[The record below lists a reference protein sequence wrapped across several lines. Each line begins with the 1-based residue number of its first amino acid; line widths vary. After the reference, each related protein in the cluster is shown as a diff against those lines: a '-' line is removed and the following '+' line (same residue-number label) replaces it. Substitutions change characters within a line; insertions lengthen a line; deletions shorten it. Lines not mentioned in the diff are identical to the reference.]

1 MMPRRLTSLHQPY
14 RIPVMHLFA
23 FVRLFLLSVSVFVL
37 VTSPAE
43 AQPRR
48 GMIAVAD
55 FDEVYTNYFKTRLA
69 DDQLLEMSDG
79 INREKLRMQVI
90 FIEHEK
96 KFRELRDRAIQEEL
110 SEAERGDLRT
120 EADENMVEMRRLEQR
135 IKEYNE
141 SQQKL
146 LDEQTRRI
154 RGNLI
159 EEIRERIRKYA
170 IDNGILIIL
179 DRSQVDDTGVPAI
192 LFRDKNVDITAEI
205 INEINR

>member
-1 MMPRRLTSLHQPY
+1 MTH
-14 RIPVMHLFA
+14 
-23 FVRLFLLSVSVFVL
+23 
-37 VTSPAE
+37 PAA

-69 DDQLLEMSDG
+69 SDQLAEMSDG
-79 INREKLRMQVI
+79 INREKTRMQVL
-90 FIEHEK
+90 FLEHEK
-96 KFRELRDRAIQEEL
+96 KFRDLRDRAMEEEI
-110 SEAERGDLRT
+110 SEAERTDVRT

-135 IKEYNE
+135 IKEYNQ

-170 IDNGILIIL
+170 IDNGILIII

-192 LFRDKNVDITAEI
+192 LFRDDNVDITAEI

>member
-1 MMPRRLTSLHQPY
+1 MSNTVLSRFML
-14 RIPVMHLFA
+14 PVA
-23 FVRLFLLSVSVFVL
+23 AVFLLFM
-37 VTSPAE
+37 TFTAE

-55 FDEVYTNYFKTRLA
+55 FDAIYTNYFKTRLA
-69 DDQLLEMSDG
+69 NDQLLEMSDG
-79 INREKLRMQVI
+79 INREKSRMQVL
-90 FIEHEK
+90 FLEREQ
-96 KFRELRDRAIQEEL
+96 KFRELRDRAILQEL
-110 SEAERGDLRT
+110 SEAERSVVRS

-135 IKEYNE
+135 IKDYNE

-159 EEIRERIRKYA
+159 EEIRQRISRYA
-170 IDNGILIIL
+170 TDNGILMIL
-179 DRSQVDDTGVPAI
+179 DRSQVDDQGVPAV
-192 LFRDKNVDITAEI
+192 LFRDETVDITTAI

>member
-1 MMPRRLTSLHQPY
+1 
-14 RIPVMHLFA
+14 MHIHVL
-23 FVRLFLLSVSVFVL
+23 VRLVLLSAAAFTL
-37 VTSPAE
+37 LMTHPAA

-69 DDQLLEMSDG
+69 SDQLAEMSDG
-79 INREKLRMQVI
+79 INREKTRMQVL
-90 FIEHEK
+90 FLEHEK
-96 KFRELRDRAIQEEL
+96 KFRDLRDRAMEEEI
-110 SEAERGDLRT
+110 SEAERTDVRT

-135 IKEYNE
+135 IKEYNQ

-170 IDNGILIIL
+170 IDNGILIII

-192 LFRDKNVDITAEI
+192 LFRDDNVDITAEI

>member
-1 MMPRRLTSLHQPY
+1 MSN
-14 RIPVMHLFA
+14 PV
-23 FVRLFLLSVSVFVL
+23 FLRFVL
-37 VTSPAE
+37 PVAAALLLLTTFSVE

-48 GMIAVAD
+48 GMVAVAD
-55 FDEVYTNYFKTRLA
+55 FDAVYTNYFKTRLA
-69 DDQLLEMSDG
+69 NDQLLEMSDG
-79 INREKLRMQVI
+79 INREKSRMQVL
-90 FIEHEK
+90 FLEREQ
-96 KFRELRDRAIQEEL
+96 KFRELRDRAMQEEL
-110 SEAERGDLRT
+110 SEAERSDIRV

-159 EEIRERIRKYA
+159 DEIRERIRRYA
-170 IDNGILIIL
+170 TDNGILMIL
-179 DRSQVDDTGVPAI
+179 DRSQVDDGGVPAV
-192 LFRDKNVDITAEI
+192 LFRDDTVDLTTEI

>member
-1 MMPRRLTSLHQPY
+1 
-14 RIPVMHLFA
+14 MHISVL
-23 FVRLFLLSVSVFVL
+23 VRLVLLYVAAFTL
-37 VTSPAE
+37 LMTNPAA

-55 FDEVYTNYFKTRLA
+55 FDAVYTNYFKTRLA
-69 DDQLLEMSDG
+69 SDQLAEMSDG
-79 INREKLRMQVI
+79 INREKSRMQVL
-90 FIEHEK
+90 FLEHEK
-96 KFRELRDRAIQEEL
+96 KFRALRDRAMQEDI
-110 SEAERGDLRT
+110 SEAERSDVRA

-170 IDNGILIIL
+170 TDNGILMIL

-192 LFRDKNVDITAEI
+192 LFRDDTVDITAEI